1 MVSTLN
7 NSNSANNFFA
17 ISSSQWTFFSLPND
31 GHHVIYEIFF
41 VKSKSFFL
49 SIIRNFY
56 MKINLQFLHF

>member
-17 ISSSQWTFFSLPND
+17 ISSSTMDFFSLTND
-31 GHHVIYEIFF
+31 GHHVIYEIFLLK
-41 VKSKSFFL
+41 VKVFL